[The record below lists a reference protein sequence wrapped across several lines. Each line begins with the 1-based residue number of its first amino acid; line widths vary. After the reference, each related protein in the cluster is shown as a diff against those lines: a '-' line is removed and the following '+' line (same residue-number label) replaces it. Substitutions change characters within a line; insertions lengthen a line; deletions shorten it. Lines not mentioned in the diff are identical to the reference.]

1 MRKIFVLLVLTL
13 TACIHGCHKNALT
26 NRPLIGI
33 TSDYETGGRDGEN
46 ASTAVAFAYVHAVLE
61 SGGTPLVL
69 PTIQNE
75 QALDQYLE
83 ILDGLVLIGGAD
95 IPPSA
100 YGQKPHETVRVMAD
114 QRYNF
119 ERKLIESWLRTGKPV
134 LGICLGMQFTS
145 VVAGGSM
152 IQDIPS
158 QIGSGVVHRGE
169 RAYHNVNVEAGSV
182 LEDVLGA
189 GNAMVYSNHHQAV
202 NKIGRG
208 LRVVARSDDG
218 IVEAMERTGVGFGL
232 FVQWHPEAMEDIVHR
247 KAIFSALVT
256 ACQKRAERLK
266 SN

>member
-1 MRKIFVLLVLTL
+1 MRKIFVLLLLAL
-13 TACIHGCHKNALT
+13 TAGTHGCHKSALT
-26 NRPLIGI
+26 NRPVIGI
-33 TSDYETGGRDGEN
+33 TSVYETGRDGEN
-46 ASTAVAFAYVHAVLE
+46 ASTTVAFTYVQAVLE
-61 SGGTPLVL
+61 SGGTPLIL

-75 QALDQYLE
+75 EALGQYLE
-83 ILDGLVLIGGAD
+83 IFDGLVLIGGAD

-100 YGQKPHETVRVMAD
+100 YGQKPHETVAVMTA

-134 LGICLGMQFTS
+134 LGICLGMQFTN

-158 QIGSGVVHRGE
+158 QIGAGVVHRGE
-169 RAYHNVNVEAGSV
+169 RVYHNVNVEAGSM

-189 GNAMVYSNHHQAV
+189 ENAMVYSNHHQAV
-202 NKIGRG
+202 KKVGRG

-218 IVEAMERTGVGFGL
+218 IAEAMERTGGGFGL
-232 FVQWHPEAMEDIVHR
+232 FVQWHPEAMEDMVHR
-247 KAIFSALVT
+247 KAIYSALIT
-256 ACQKRAERLK
+256 ACKKRAERLK